1 MQFASGATGLLA
13 TVRAAPMFWRVHV
26 FGTKGWAEAR
36 DETVLTVAKLGEQPD
51 TQVFPAVD
59 SLAVLL
65 EAFAE
70 TIETG
75 KPFPVS
81 TADMLDVVG
90 AFEAIIRSMAEGG
103 PVAVKRG

>member
-1 MQFASGATGLLA
+1 M
-13 TVRAAPMFWRVHV
+13 
-26 FGTKGWAEAR
+26 
-36 DETVLTVAKLGEQPD
+36 
-51 TQVFPAVD
+51 
-59 SLAVLL
+59 LL

-90 AFEAIIRSMAEGG
+90 AFEAIIRSIGRKGG
-103 PVAVKRG
+103 PVAHA

>member
-1 MQFASGATGLLA
+1 MY
-13 TVRAAPMFWRVHV
+13 WRIMV

-36 DETVLTVAKLGEQPD
+36 EETSLTVALIGAEPKTTIYPS
-51 TQVFPAVD
+51 VD
-59 SLAVLL
+59 SLGVLL

-81 TADMLDVVG
+81 IPDMLDVVG
-90 AFEAIIRSMAEGG
+90 AFEAVIRSIGEGK
-103 PVAVKRG
+103 PIAVARG

>member
-1 MQFASGATGLLA
+1 M
-13 TVRAAPMFWRVHV
+13 PP
-26 FGTKGWAEAR
+26 
-36 DETVLTVAKLGEQPD
+36 LTSLG
-51 TQVFPAVD
+51 
-59 SLAVLL
+59 VLL

-90 AFEAIIRSMAEGG
+90 AFEAIIRSMTEDR
-103 PVAVKRG
+103 PISISRS

>member
-1 MQFASGATGLLA
+1 
-13 TVRAAPMFWRVHV
+13 
-26 FGTKGWAEAR
+26 
-36 DETVLTVAKLGEQPD
+36 
-51 TQVFPAVD
+51 
-59 SLAVLL
+59 VLL

-90 AFEAIIRSMAEGG
+90 AFEAIIQSIGQAK
-103 PVAVKRG
+103 PVTVAHA

>member
-1 MQFASGATGLLA
+1 GVLA
-13 TVRAAPMFWRVHV
+13 TVRAAPMFWRIHV
-26 FGTKGWAEAR
+26 FGTKGSAEAR
-36 DETVLTVAKLGEQPD
+36 EETSLTVTLIGGQPE
-51 TQVFPAVD
+51 TKIHPPVD
-59 SLAVLL
+59 SLGVLL

-90 AFEAIIRSMAEGG
+90 AFEAIIQSIGQG
-103 PVAVKRG
+103 KPVTVAHA

>member
-1 MQFASGATGLLA
+1 MLFRS
-13 TVRAAPMFWRVHV
+13 V

-36 DETVLTVAKLGEQPD
+36 DETVLTVARVGENPK
-51 TQVFPAVD
+51 TKIFSQVN

-70 TIETG
+70 SIETG

-81 TADMLDVVG
+81 TADMLDVVD
-90 AFEAIIRSMAEGG
+90 AFEAIIHSMSDGV
-103 PVAVKRG
+103 PVAVRRD

>member
-1 MQFASGATGLLA
+1 M
-13 TVRAAPMFWRVHV
+13 HV

-36 DETVLTVAKLGEQPD
+36 DETVLTVARIGQQPD
-51 TQVFPAVD
+51 RQVFPQVD
-59 SLAVLL
+59 SLGVLL

-81 TADMLDVVG
+81 TDEILDVAG
-90 AFEAIIRSMAEGG
+90 AFEAVIRSMQEGV
-103 PVAVKRG
+103 PVKVKRG